1 MPRQRFRQWWRDQ
14 GLITIIL
21 LAISFLLAVA
31 GWNKGSTGMLMT
43 EATPSPRLPSLKLRS
58 HRPGLFL
65 VGRWRDYSPDWQLQP

>member
-31 GWNKGSTGMLMT
+31 GWNKGSTGNN
-43 EATPSPRLPSLKLRS
+43 S
-58 HRPGLFL
+58 
-65 VGRWRDYSPDWQLQP
+65 

>member
-31 GWNKGSTGMLMT
+31 GWNKGSTGMTHDGSDTL
-43 EATPSPRLPSLKLRS
+43 APSSVLKA
-58 HRPGLFL
+58 P
-65 VGRWRDYSPDWQLQP
+65 VSPAGAFPCWTMA